1 MDAEENQKQVFPR
14 RPQPL
19 EIAARFPHSHRRDE
33 AVEVENQKQVFPLS
47 TATGWLFRPNS
58 ERRPGGGASLLL
70 QAHCSIRK
78 CFYPLSLRRGKIET
92 RAPVAQ
98 LDRAFASGAKGR
110 WFESTRA
117 YHILK
122 ELTHLRFIFPLST
135 SPCNFACGERFR
147 VAICVWSAGPN
158 R

>member
-78 CFYPLSLRRGKIET
+78 CWCQVCKADRNPRTCQSA
-92 RAPVAQ
+92 RAPP
-98 LDRAFASGAKGR
+98 S
-110 WFESTRA
+110 
-117 YHILK
+117 
-122 ELTHLRFIFPLST
+122 
-135 SPCNFACGERFR
+135 C
-147 VAICVWSAGPN
+147 
-158 R
+158 

>member
-33 AVEVENQKQVFPLS
+33 AVEVENQKQIFPLS

-78 CFYPLSLRRGKIET
+78 CYQSGDLIKLASISANDEKHTAHAVLLGDISRNRGN
-92 RAPVAQ
+92 Q
-98 LDRAFASGAKGR
+98 C
-110 WFESTRA
+110 
-117 YHILK
+117 H
-122 ELTHLRFIFPLST
+122 
-135 SPCNFACGERFR
+135 
-147 VAICVWSAGPN
+147 
-158 R
+158 

>member
-78 CFYPLSLRRGKIET
+78 CSDTLRMRPGLILGHVNVTQHGRVLKWWNDGGMTQMNRGW
-92 RAPVAQ
+92 P
-98 LDRAFASGAKGR
+98 
-110 WFESTRA
+110 
-117 YHILK
+117 
-122 ELTHLRFIFPLST
+122 
-135 SPCNFACGERFR
+135 
-147 VAICVWSAGPN
+147 
-158 R
+158 

>member
-78 CFYPLSLRRGKIET
+78 CF
-92 RAPVAQ
+92 
-98 LDRAFASGAKGR
+98 AK
-110 WFESTRA
+110 
-117 YHILK
+117 LK
-122 ELTHLRFIFPLST
+122 EDDVQSVL
-135 SPCNFACGERFR
+135 CK
-147 VAICVWSAGPN
+147 SASQ
-158 R
+158 

>member
-78 CFYPLSLRRGKIET
+78 CSTPAPLQVKPARGSDQSTCTVARPGRHALPTTMARPRILSAVRSFWTAAPRRM
-92 RAPVAQ
+92 P
-98 LDRAFASGAKGR
+98 
-110 WFESTRA
+110 
-117 YHILK
+117 
-122 ELTHLRFIFPLST
+122 
-135 SPCNFACGERFR
+135 
-147 VAICVWSAGPN
+147 
-158 R
+158 

>member
-78 CFYPLSLRRGKIET
+78 CSPKGHPVLVGKI
-92 RAPVAQ
+92 AKPPLLIPDSLLLAVA
-98 LDRAFASGAKGR
+98 
-110 WFESTRA
+110 
-117 YHILK
+117 
-122 ELTHLRFIFPLST
+122 
-135 SPCNFACGERFR
+135 
-147 VAICVWSAGPN
+147 
-158 R
+158 

>member
-1 MDAEENQKQVFPR
+1 MNDEENQKQVFPR

-78 CFYPLSLRRGKIET
+78 CSRQEEIFNFLPFGR
-92 RAPVAQ
+92 
-98 LDRAFASGAKGR
+98 FA
-110 WFESTRA
+110 T
-117 YHILK
+117 
-122 ELTHLRFIFPLST
+122 
-135 SPCNFACGERFR
+135 
-147 VAICVWSAGPN
+147 AGPVSREISVIAN
-158 R
+158 CSTVWLAAIRVQPWKVARPVCAATMSLGQNFD

>member
-78 CFYPLSLRRGKIET
+78 CCPLHSNQLSANLLRSL
-92 RAPVAQ
+92 VVY
-98 LDRAFASGAKGR
+98 ASCAISDISLNQPQWMRQKTQWAGQKG
-110 WFESTRA
+110 S
-117 YHILK
+117 
-122 ELTHLRFIFPLST
+122 HLGLCRS
-135 SPCNFACGERFR
+135 R
-147 VAICVWSAGPN
+147 PN
-158 R
+158 

>member
-78 CFYPLSLRRGKIET
+78 C
-92 RAPVAQ
+92 
-98 LDRAFASGAKGR
+98 SGAFVFSRLTCHPNVRWIPGR
-110 WFESTRA
+110 
-117 YHILK
+117 L
-122 ELTHLRFIFPLST
+122 
-135 SPCNFACGERFR
+135 
-147 VAICVWSAGPN
+147 
-158 R
+158 

>member
-78 CFYPLSLRRGKIET
+78 CYDLKVTL
-92 RAPVAQ
+92 
-98 LDRAFASGAKGR
+98 LD
-110 WFESTRA
+110 
-117 YHILK
+117 LK
-122 ELTHLRFIFPLST
+122 EESDSGKLSGIVDTKPL
-135 SPCNFACGERFR
+135 
-147 VAICVWSAGPN
+147 V
-158 R
+158 

>member
-78 CFYPLSLRRGKIET
+78 CWIHLRRRLDSIF
-92 RAPVAQ
+92 APSPNNV
-98 LDRAFASGAKGR
+98 
-110 WFESTRA
+110 
-117 YHILK
+117 
-122 ELTHLRFIFPLST
+122 RFNTLGSKT
-135 SPCNFACGERFR
+135 A
-147 VAICVWSAGPN
+147 A
-158 R
+158 

>member
-19 EIAARFPHSHRRDE
+19 EIAARFPHSHRHDE

-78 CFYPLSLRRGKIET
+78 CCLIERIAEADIVINILS
-92 RAPVAQ
+92 
-98 LDRAFASGAKGR
+98 
-110 WFESTRA
+110 STRFTVNVLQ
-117 YHILK
+117 HCH
-122 ELTHLRFIFPLST
+122 HL
-135 SPCNFACGERFR
+135 
-147 VAICVWSAGPN
+147 
-158 R
+158 

>member
-78 CFYPLSLRRGKIET
+78 CSPL
-92 RAPVAQ
+92 PP
-98 LDRAFASGAKGR
+98 
-110 WFESTRA
+110 
-117 YHILK
+117 
-122 ELTHLRFIFPLST
+122 FPPQRSSDGDLGH
-135 SPCNFACGERFR
+135 GERPSWR
-147 VAICVWSAGPN
+147 GRTTSATLNLGGPQ
-158 R
+158 

>member
-78 CFYPLSLRRGKIET
+78 CLASDSETWREMRAASARRTSEEMTVGSRASRPLPG
-92 RAPVAQ
+92 V
-98 LDRAFASGAKGR
+98 
-110 WFESTRA
+110 
-117 YHILK
+117 
-122 ELTHLRFIFPLST
+122 
-135 SPCNFACGERFR
+135 
-147 VAICVWSAGPN
+147 
-158 R
+158 

>member
-78 CFYPLSLRRGKIET
+78 CYESIYQSGS
-92 RAPVAQ
+92 RA
-98 LDRAFASGAKGR
+98 R
-110 WFESTRA
+110 
-117 YHILK
+117 
-122 ELTHLRFIFPLST
+122 
-135 SPCNFACGERFR
+135 GERS
-147 VAICVWSAGPN
+147 AGKAGCANLPANPKSVWSAFRGALECH
-158 R
+158 RRGGVAASTRS

>member
-78 CFYPLSLRRGKIET
+78 CSDKKKYSIFYLSVDLQQPDLFHARSPLSPTARR
-92 RAPVAQ
+92 
-98 LDRAFASGAKGR
+98 SG
-110 WFESTRA
+110 WQ
-117 YHILK
+117 
-122 ELTHLRFIFPLST
+122 RFVYNL
-135 SPCNFACGERFR
+135 G
-147 VAICVWSAGPN
+147 
-158 R
+158 

>member
-78 CFYPLSLRRGKIET
+78 CSFGRARYDRCMRGKWLLAGGSVILVALAMGSLT
-92 RAPVAQ
+92 RLRHEASEQAPENRKTPA
-98 LDRAFASGAKGR
+98 A
-110 WFESTRA
+110 ES
-117 YHILK
+117 
-122 ELTHLRFIFPLST
+122 P
-135 SPCNFACGERFR
+135 P
-147 VAICVWSAGPN
+147 
-158 R
+158 

>member
-78 CFYPLSLRRGKIET
+78 CSPLPPLPTLAHPCPPLPPFPPFPPFHRN
-92 RAPVAQ
+92 VH
-98 LDRAFASGAKGR
+98 LKGD
-110 WFESTRA
+110 
-117 YHILK
+117 L
-122 ELTHLRFIFPLST
+122 
-135 SPCNFACGERFR
+135 G
-147 VAICVWSAGPN
+147 
-158 R
+158 

>member
-78 CFYPLSLRRGKIET
+78 CCG
-92 RAPVAQ
+92 
-98 LDRAFASGAKGR
+98 
-110 WFESTRA
+110 
-117 YHILK
+117 
-122 ELTHLRFIFPLST
+122 
-135 SPCNFACGERFR
+135 GERIFGFR
-147 VAICVWSAGPN
+147 GRVSMTGCLRCRPKGGGSKL

>member
-78 CFYPLSLRRGKIET
+78 CYTASLRASSRVGLRPTARSCPIRLRPT
-92 RAPVAQ
+92 RV
-98 LDRAFASGAKGR
+98 F
-110 WFESTRA
+110 ST
-117 YHILK
+117 L
-122 ELTHLRFIFPLST
+122 
-135 SPCNFACGERFR
+135 
-147 VAICVWSAGPN
+147 
-158 R
+158 

>member
-19 EIAARFPHSHRRDE
+19 EIAARCPHSHRRDE

-78 CFYPLSLRRGKIET
+78 CSHGAFTELRARAFHKCGGPGQTARKRGASRLQSAT
-92 RAPVAQ
+92 RAIRRPSCGVC
-98 LDRAFASGAKGR
+98 RSSG
-110 WFESTRA
+110 
-117 YHILK
+117 
-122 ELTHLRFIFPLST
+122 
-135 SPCNFACGERFR
+135 
-147 VAICVWSAGPN
+147 
-158 R
+158 

>member
-78 CFYPLSLRRGKIET
+78 CCECEALTLTTEC
-92 RAPVAQ
+92 RA
-98 LDRAFASGAKGR
+98 DRDREASKHREGA
-110 WFESTRA
+110 
-117 YHILK
+117 
-122 ELTHLRFIFPLST
+122 
-135 SPCNFACGERFR
+135 
-147 VAICVWSAGPN
+147 AGVSN
-158 R
+158 S

>member
-78 CFYPLSLRRGKIET
+78 CSTHATARSEPDAALGTQT
-92 RAPVAQ
+92 R
-98 LDRAFASGAKGR
+98 S
-110 WFESTRA
+110 EEHTS
-117 YHILK
+117 
-122 ELTHLRFIFPLST
+122 ELQSRF
-135 SPCNFACGERFR
+135 
-147 VAICVWSAGPN
+147 
-158 R
+158 

>member
-78 CFYPLSLRRGKIET
+78 CLARVLPLAFISSWRGHSPELYPG
-92 RAPVAQ
+92 
-98 LDRAFASGAKGR
+98 FA
-110 WFESTRA
+110 
-117 YHILK
+117 
-122 ELTHLRFIFPLST
+122 
-135 SPCNFACGERFR
+135 
-147 VAICVWSAGPN
+147 
-158 R
+158 

>member
-78 CFYPLSLRRGKIET
+78 CWRATRTVGKIVAVAAVTMTRTAPEKPAHGSIGET
-92 RAPVAQ
+92 PYRRPRRSWPVAIE
-98 LDRAFASGAKGR
+98 AA
-110 WFESTRA
+110 
-117 YHILK
+117 
-122 ELTHLRFIFPLST
+122 
-135 SPCNFACGERFR
+135 
-147 VAICVWSAGPN
+147 
-158 R
+158 

>member
-78 CFYPLSLRRGKIET
+78 CSWLPISTELWPNHPVNQRLRRQLMLPARIPPCI
-92 RAPVAQ
+92 RAAP
-98 LDRAFASGAKGR
+98 
-110 WFESTRA
+110 
-117 YHILK
+117 
-122 ELTHLRFIFPLST
+122 
-135 SPCNFACGERFR
+135 
-147 VAICVWSAGPN
+147 
-158 R
+158 

>member
-78 CFYPLSLRRGKIET
+78 CWGIQYHECFSVPYFRGCWKRHQRLPVSSLAFTAARR
-92 RAPVAQ
+92 
-98 LDRAFASGAKGR
+98 
-110 WFESTRA
+110 
-117 YHILK
+117 
-122 ELTHLRFIFPLST
+122 
-135 SPCNFACGERFR
+135 
-147 VAICVWSAGPN
+147 
-158 R
+158 

>member
-1 MDAEENQKQVFPR
+1 MDGEENHKQVFPR

-33 AVEVENQKQVFPLS
+33 AVEVENQKQVFPLP

-78 CFYPLSLRRGKIET
+78 CSVTFAVQTYFAGKS
-92 RAPVAQ
+92 AV
-98 LDRAFASGAKGR
+98 D
-110 WFESTRA
+110 ES
-117 YHILK
+117 
-122 ELTHLRFIFPLST
+122 
-135 SPCNFACGERFR
+135 
-147 VAICVWSAGPN
+147 AIAGG
-158 R
+158 

>member
-78 CFYPLSLRRGKIET
+78 CCGSCRRARG
-92 RAPVAQ
+92 RAVFGRKE
-98 LDRAFASGAKGR
+98 RA
-110 WFESTRA
+110 T
-117 YHILK
+117 
-122 ELTHLRFIFPLST
+122 
-135 SPCNFACGERFR
+135 GERGGAVGAYR
-147 VAICVWSAGPN
+147 EGPG
-158 R
+158 RSDSRRLPRMG